1 MKCFFNVIH
10 LFIIEVL
17 SGEEPMEVEKNNA
30 ENNNDNNQNLA
41 EEEDHVVN
49 SENILNKND
58 VNLLDAENSIAEVS
72 DVLED
77 DITFDNS
84 NADDFVTDHQYILDN
99 NALAER
105 KQVFQSI
112 CNKETVLTPPS
123 DTWGICLN
131 KKYGFIS
138 LQEVHA
144 TSLEKCRGEPPLF
157 QKQVS

>member
-1 MKCFFNVIH
+1 
-10 LFIIEVL
+10 
-17 SGEEPMEVEKNNA
+17 MEVEKNNA

-112 CNKETVLTPPS
+112 CN
-123 DTWGICLN
+123 N
-131 KKYGFIS
+131 
-138 LQEVHA
+138 
-144 TSLEKCRGEPPLF
+144 
-157 QKQVS
+157 

>member
-1 MKCFFNVIH
+1 MIH

-112 CNKETVLTPPS
+112 CN
-123 DTWGICLN
+123 N
-131 KKYGFIS
+131 
-138 LQEVHA
+138 
-144 TSLEKCRGEPPLF
+144 
-157 QKQVS
+157 